1 MKVGVVLEGGA
12 MRGLYSAG
20 VLDTFLDNDIKLDGA
35 VSVSAGALF
44 GVNYFSK
51 QKGRALRYNKR
62 FMNDKRYISFSS
74 WIKTGNL
81 VSKEFSYYE
90 VPFKLDI
97 FDEEEY
103 KKANVDFYVT
113 LTNVETGESEYVNIK
128 DVRSQMEVLRATSA
142 LPFFS
147 EIIEI
152 EGKKYLDGGISDSI
166 PIEKCLK
173 LGYDKVIVILTRPK
187 EYRKKKSSGIITKL
201 VYRKYPKFVKKMLNR
216 YQNYNETLD
225 KINLMEERG
234 EIILIRPSKDL
245 KVKRIEKDLDKLQSI
260 YDLGIKD
267 ANEKLED
274 IKEYLK
280 IGDKNV

>member
-20 VLDTFLDNDIKLDGA
+20 VLDTFLDNEIKLDGA

-51 QKGRALRYNKR
+51 QKGRTLRYNKR
-62 FMNDKRYISFSS
+62 FMNDKRYISFLS

-81 VSKEFSYYE
+81 VSKDFSYYE
-90 VPFKLDI
+90 VPFELDI

-103 KKANVDFYVT
+103 KKANVDFYAT
-113 LTNVETGESEYVNIK
+113 LTNIETGESEYINVK
-128 DVRSQMEVLRATSA
+128 DVRGQMEVLRATSA
-142 LPFFS
+142 MPFFS

-152 EGKKYLDGGISDSI
+152 DGKKYLDGGISDSI
-166 PIEKCLK
+166 PIEKCLE

-187 EYRKKKSSGIITKL
+187 EYRKKKSMGFVTKL
-201 VYRKYPKFVKKMLNR
+201 VYNKYPKLIERMTNR
-216 YQNYNETLD
+216 YLNYNEALD
-225 KINLMEERG
+225 KINKMEE
-234 EIILIRPSKDL
+234 EKKIIVIRPSKDM

-267 ANEKLED
+267 ASEKLEE
-274 IKEYLK
+274 IREYLK
-280 IGDKNV
+280 NK

>member
-20 VLDTFLDNDIKLDGA
+20 VLDTFLDNEIKLDGA

-81 VSKEFSYYE
+81 VSKDFSYYE
-90 VPFKLDI
+90 VPFELDI

-103 KKANVDFYVT
+103 KKSNVDFYAT
-113 LTNVETGESEYVNIK
+113 LTNIETGESEYINVK
-128 DVRSQMEVLRATSA
+128 DVRGQMEVLRATSA
-142 LPFFS
+142 MPFFS

-152 EGKKYLDGGISDSI
+152 DGKKYLDGGISDSI
-166 PIEKCLK
+166 PIEKCLE

-187 EYRKKKSSGIITKL
+187 EYRKKKSMGFVTKL
-201 VYRKYPKFVKKMLNR
+201 VYNKYPKLIERMTNR
-216 YQNYNETLD
+216 YLNYNETLD
-225 KINLMEERG
+225 KINKMEE
-234 EIILIRPSKDL
+234 EKKIIVIRPSKDM

-267 ANEKLED
+267 ASEKLEE
-274 IKEYLK
+274 IREYLK
-280 IGDKNV
+280 NK